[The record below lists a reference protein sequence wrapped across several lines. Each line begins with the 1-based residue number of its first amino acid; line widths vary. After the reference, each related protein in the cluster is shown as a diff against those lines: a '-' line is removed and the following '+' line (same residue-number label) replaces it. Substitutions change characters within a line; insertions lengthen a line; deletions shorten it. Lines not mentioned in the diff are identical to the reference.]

1 MQIMLFIGGWVVM
14 CIGMHFCVTRQS
26 EHDLEQASLLPFADD
41 PEAAR
46 AMSRATGKVCD
57 KVVNVPFETAVNQA
71 TVDYIEA

>member
-1 MQIMLFIGGWVVM
+1 MQIMLFLSGWVVM

-46 AMSRATGKVCD
+46 NMSRETGKVCD
-57 KVVNVPFETAVNQA
+57 TVVTVPFETAVDHA
-71 TVDYIEA
+71 ARDYIEA